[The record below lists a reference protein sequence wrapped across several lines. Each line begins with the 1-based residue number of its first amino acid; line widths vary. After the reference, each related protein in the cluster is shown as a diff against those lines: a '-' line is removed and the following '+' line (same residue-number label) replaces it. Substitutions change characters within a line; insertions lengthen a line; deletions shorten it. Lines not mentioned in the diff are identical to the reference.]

1 MNGADGNSGFGW
13 LLVGGG
19 LVIAAIGVI
28 WVLAPRLPL
37 PGRLPGDVV
46 IERANGRFYFPIMTC
61 IVISIV
67 LSLLGWLIRL
77 MNR

>member
-1 MNGADGNSGFGW
+1 MPEGDGNSGFGW

-19 LVIAAIGVI
+19 LFVAAIGLI

-46 IERANGRFYFPIMTC
+46 IEKGGGRFYFPIVTC
-61 IVISIV
+61 IVVSVV
-67 LSLLGWLIRL
+67 LSLLGWLIRAL
-77 MNR
+77 SR